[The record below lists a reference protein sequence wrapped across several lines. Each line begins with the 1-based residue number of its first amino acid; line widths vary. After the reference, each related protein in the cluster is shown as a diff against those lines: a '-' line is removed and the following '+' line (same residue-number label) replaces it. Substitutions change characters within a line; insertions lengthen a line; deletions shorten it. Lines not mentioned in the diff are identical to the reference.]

1 MSERKQAVTLK
12 TLADQDWKTQL
23 ARGYRNI
30 PIDTLVDV
38 VNEDFVNFYQII
50 GVGID
55 DDKLFEFMVNNCWTS
70 DNGEIK
76 DENGNYGNKYNN
88 GGAYA
93 NNNFSG
99 RSQGNLM
106 ARAGSQIINNKF

>member
-1 MSERKQAVTLK
+1 MDNIQTFKEYLENM
-12 TLADQDWKTQL
+12 
-23 ARGYRNI
+23 RGIYTN
-30 PIDTLVDV
+30 
-38 VNEDFVNFYQII
+38 NFSYEDFVNFYQII

-88 GGAYA
+88 GE
-93 NNNFSG
+93 
-99 RSQGNLM
+99 LM
-106 ARAGSQIINNKF
+106 RTIILVVEVKEI